1 MSTTIFV
8 MIIMTWTS
16 LPQTHLYRT
25 PQFSEHMRAPRAQ
38 DTHSLSFASLE
49 AVDVTTALSAI
60 YSAFIYSYKE
70 YSIAKAD
77 TWAERKLRSL

>member
-1 MSTTIFV
+1 
-8 MIIMTWTS
+8 MIIMTRTP

-25 PQFSEHMRAPRAQ
+25 PQFSEHMRALRAQ
-38 DTHSLSFASLE
+38 DTHSLSFASILE
-49 AVDVTTALSAI
+49 AVDVTTAPSAI

-77 TWAERKLRSL
+77 TWAERKLRNL